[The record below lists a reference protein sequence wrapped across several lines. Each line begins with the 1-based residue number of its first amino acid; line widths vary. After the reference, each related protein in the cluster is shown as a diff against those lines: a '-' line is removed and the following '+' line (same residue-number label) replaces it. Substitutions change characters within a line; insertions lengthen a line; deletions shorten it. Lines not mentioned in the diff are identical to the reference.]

1 MRPLNPSEL
10 KGVWISVLLP
20 IQKDESID
28 YSLLKEEV
36 DILIESGISGIYTN
50 GTAGEFYNQTEEE
63 FDRITEIVAERCER
77 AAMPFHIGASALH
90 PIISLQRLRRA
101 KSVSPGAIQVVL
113 PDWVPLT
120 RDEMIVFLKR
130 MAQEAD
136 PIGLV
141 LYLPPWAKTPLFS
154 PEDLA
159 WLCQEVPS
167 LIGIK
172 VGRVDPG
179 WLQVAVRK
187 APGLA
192 IFVSGL
198 MLATGLRIGA
208 QGSYSVVATL
218 NPWAAKAWYDQML
231 VDMDRAAELEQRIQ
245 QFWQKNIEPLRMQGY
260 AAHAI
265 DKLLV
270 AIGGWMPLGTR
281 MRWPYRSIP
290 PNEAERLRP
299 IAREML
305 PEFFGNRAAAAKER
319 R

>member
-1 MRPLNPSEL
+1 
-10 KGVWISVLLP
+10 VWVSVLLP

-28 YSLLKEEV
+28 FSLLREEV
-36 DILIESGISGIYTN
+36 DILIETGINGIYTN

-63 FDRITEIVAERCER
+63 FDLITEIVAERCER
-77 AAMPFHIGASALH
+77 AGVPFQIGASALH
-90 PIISLQRLRRA
+90 PIVSLRRLRRA
-101 KSVSPGAIQVVL
+101 KYVSPGAIQVVL

-120 RDEMIVFLKR
+120 RDEIIVFLKR
-130 MAQEAD
+130 MAEEAD

-159 WLCQEVPS
+159 RLCQEVPS

-179 WLQVAVRK
+179 WLQAAAQQ

-198 MLATGLRIGA
+198 MLATGLRLGA
-208 QGSYSVVATL
+208 RGSYSVVATL

-231 VDMDRAAELEQRIQ
+231 VDIDHATELEQRIQ
-245 QFWQKNIEPLRMQGY
+245 QFWQKNIEPLRTQGY

-270 AIGGWMPLGTR
+270 AVGGWMPLSTR

-290 PNEAERLRP
+290 QNEAERLRP

-305 PEFFGNRAAAAKER
+305 PEFFSKRATVDREGR
-319 R
+319 